1 VITREHT
8 VAHHARLL
16 RHEELLDVSVRDGDR
31 VSVSVSVRVGVRDR
45 VRVRVRVR
53 VGVSVRLGVW
63 G

>member
-1 VITREHT
+1 MITREHT

-16 RHEELLDVSVRDGDR
+16 RHEELLEVS
-31 VSVSVSVRVGVRDR
+31 VRDR

-53 VGVSVRLGVW
+53 VSARVGVW